1 MSAFKS
7 ALCLALCCSILSCKT
22 GYNRPL
28 STDSP
33 VATIPCEPKPADAN
47 ASTEALAILDLLATF
62 SCEKDGDN
70 TKRVLS
76 GQVLG
81 SSNDAQNYDRYN
93 QLFTQFEDTNNNENT
108 PAVMGIDYALTERSS
123 SEKLA
128 KANDVIEEHWDYY
141 GISIVSWT
149 PANPWEASFTTAHT
163 SSVNLDNL
171 TQGLAVGE
179 VKTRWEADI
188 QLLTN
193 ALMDLQRRR
202 IPVIFRPF
210 PLMNSDRYWWGIQA
224 TGDNK
229 ESDFEEL
236 WSDLFKRLKDAGV
249 NNIVW
254 AYSPLDSAQSNTK
267 GFDWGFNKEYVDI
280 VAPVIRNNNLDIRD
294 YNAYKTMGKPLGLA
308 ELSPETGTDG
318 SFDNLKYE
326 SRLITNYPAMA
337 FWLSG
342 TNENDI
348 KRTLL
353 DNKNTVELLSK
364 DTVITAEKIDAQNLL
379 VY

>member
-7 ALCLALCCSILSCKT
+7 ALCLALCCSLLSCKT

-33 VATIPCEPKPADAN
+33 VATIPCEPKAVDTNAN
-47 ASTEALAILDLLATF
+47 SAALAVLDLVATF

-81 SSNDAQNYDRYN
+81 SPNDAQNNDRYN
-93 QLFTQFEDTNNNENT
+93 ELFKKFEDANNNENT
-108 PAVMGIDYALTERSS
+108 PAIMGVDYAQIERAG
-123 SEKLA
+123 SEKLTNV
-128 KANDVIEEHWDYY
+128 NDVIEDHWEYY
-141 GISIVSWT
+141 GISVVSWT
-149 PANPWEASFTTAHT
+149 PANPWEANFTTAHT
-163 SSVNLDNL
+163 NSVSL
-171 TQGLAVGE
+171 TTLSQGLTTGD
-179 VKTRWEADI
+179 VKTRWENDVR
-188 QLLTN
+188 LLIDG
-193 ALMDLQRRR
+193 LLDLQVRGVP
-202 IPVIFRPF
+202 IIFRPF
-210 PLMNSDRYWWGIQA
+210 PLMNSDRYWWGIKA

-229 ESDFEEL
+229 ESDFEAL
-236 WSDLFKRLKDAGV
+236 WSDLFKRLNDAGI
-249 NNIVW
+249 NNILW

-267 GFDWGFNKEYVDI
+267 GFDWGFDKEYVDI

-294 YNAYKTMGKPLGLA
+294 YDAYKTMGKPLGLA
-308 ELSPETGTDG
+308 ELSVETSDG
-318 SFDNLKYE
+318 SFDTLKYE

-342 TNENDI
+342 VNVENI

-353 DNKNTVELLSK
+353 DNKNAVDLLTK
-364 DTVITAEKIDAQNLL
+364 DTVITAEKIDEQSLL